1 MCRTKS
7 TSGKLEIINFME
19 RVKMDM
25 ELGMEDGLS
34 RMEDGVN
41 AAPLGSCG
49 HGSDSGKYGDVVCA
63 CDSLDG
69 QEIDLHPDMSEMYA
83 EGVRNGILCEAA
95 ISASKEADYIAEM
108 ASKCRMELFEILL
121 KSDLDKE
128 KIKEKVKSLQEF
140 MASSERRTDDLIMRV
155 ERLLKK

>member
-1 MCRTKS
+1 
-7 TSGKLEIINFME
+7 ME
-19 RVKMDM
+19 M
-25 ELGMEDGLS
+25 ETGMEYGLS

-41 AAPLGSCG
+41 AAPLSMEDSCD
-49 HGSDSGKYGDVVCA
+49 HDSGCA
-63 CDSLDG
+63 CDSLEG
-69 QEIDLHPDMSEMYA
+69 QEIDLHPDMSELYA

-95 ISASKEADYIAEM
+95 ISASKESDFIAEM

-155 ERLLKK
+155 ERLLKKQ

>member
-1 MCRTKS
+1 
-7 TSGKLEIINFME
+7 ME
-19 RVKMDM
+19 M
-25 ELGMEDGLS
+25 ETGMEDGLS

-41 AAPLGSCG
+41 AAPLEALNLSSACCG
-49 HGSDSGKYGDVVCA
+49 NDDCDH
-63 CDSLDG
+63 DSLEG
-69 QEIDLHPDMSEMYA
+69 QEIDLQPDMSELYA

-155 ERLLKK
+155 ERLLKKQ

>member
-1 MCRTKS
+1 
-7 TSGKLEIINFME
+7 ME
-19 RVKMDM
+19 M
-25 ELGMEDGLS
+25 ETG
-34 RMEDGVN
+34 MEDGVN
-41 AAPLGSCG
+41 AAPLSMEEAFNMASDCCGSGDCG
-49 HGSDSGKYGDVVCA
+49 CEH
-63 CDSLDG
+63 DSLEG
-69 QEIDLHPDMSEMYA
+69 QEIDLPPDLSEVYA

-95 ISASKEADYIAEM
+95 ISASKESDFIAEM

-155 ERLLKK
+155 ERLLKKQ